1 MTRLQAHAWPGNV
14 RELVHVV
21 QRAAAMS
28 GGDVIDVN
36 DLPEHLHPGAATP
49 PSGPVD
55 ALLDRPLREALAALE
70 RRMIEHALAK
80 SGGNRAEAART
91 LGIARP
97 QLYAKMEEHGITG
110 RSRD

>member
-1 MTRLQAHAWPGNV
+1 
-14 RELVHVV
+14 VV
-21 QRAAAMS
+21 QRAAVMC

-36 DLPEHLHPGAATP
+36 DLPDAIRHGTTATP
-49 PSGPVD
+49 ASPADGY
-55 ALLDRPLREALAALE
+55 LEMPLREALAALE

-97 QLYAKMEEHGITG
+97 QLYAKMEEHGMGTVKEG
-110 RSRD
+110 